1 MQQSP
6 GSSRL
11 LTVLTYIALALLLAL
26 PLSVL
31 TVRAGLWQQGLLLYA
46 VSCLAAAIVLLLS
59 VLLLALPKYRQRKR
73 QIGSGVL
80 LALPG
85 TLLFLSLLATRGDYP
100 PIHDI
105 TTDLSD
111 PPVFTHAP
119 SLRGPDSN
127 SLAVKPDTLGVQREA
142 YPELESL
149 RSERTPGNAYRH
161 ALEVAAGLGWDVA
174 WQDPETGSIE
184 AVDST
189 TIMAFKDDI
198 AIRVR
203 AAAEGSVIDLRS
215 VSRVGVGDIGANAK
229 RIRAFITAFNERG
242 TDSI

>member
-6 GSSRL
+6 DSSRL
-11 LTVLTYIALALLLAL
+11 LTVLTWIAVALLLAL
-26 PLSVL
+26 PLAVL
-31 TVRAGLWQQGLLLYA
+31 MVRAGFWQQGLLLYA
-46 VSCLAAAIVLLLS
+46 ISCLAAAIVLLLF

-73 QIGSGVL
+73 QTGLGVL

-85 TLLFLSLLATRGDYP
+85 TLLFLSVLATRGDYP

-127 SLAVKPDTLGVQREA
+127 TLAVKPDTLGVQREA

-149 RSERTPGNAYRH
+149 RSGRTANNAYRH
-161 ALEVAAGLGWDVA
+161 ALGVAAELGWDIV
-174 WQDPETGSIE
+174 WQDPESGYIE

-189 TIMAFKDDI
+189 AIMAFKDDI

-215 VSRVGVGDIGANAK
+215 VSRVGVGDIGANAR
-229 RIRAFITAFNERG
+229 RIRAFIAAFNERG
-242 TDSI
+242 N

>member
-11 LTVLTYIALALLLAL
+11 LTAVIYIAIALLLAL
-26 PLSVL
+26 PLAVL

-46 VSCLAAAIVLLLS
+46 ISCLAAAIVLLSLM
-59 VLLLALPKYRQRKR
+59 LLLALPKYRQRYR
-73 QIGSGVL
+73 QLGLGAL
-80 LALPG
+80 LVLPG
-85 TLLFLSLLATRGDYP
+85 TLLLLTILATRDDYP

-119 SLRGPDSN
+119 TLRGSDSN

-142 YPELESL
+142 YPDLESL
-149 RSERTPGNAYRH
+149 RSERSANNAYRH
-161 ALEVAAGLGWDVA
+161 ALEVATGLGWEIA
-174 WQDPETGSIE
+174 WQDPEAGYIE
-184 AVDST
+184 AVDT
-189 TIMAFKDDI
+189 TAIMAFKDDI
-198 AIRVR
+198 TIRIR
-203 AAAEGSVIDLRS
+203 SSAEGSVVDLRS

-229 RIRAFITAFNERG
+229 RIRAFVTAFNQQG
-242 TDSI
+242 N

>member
-6 GSSRL
+6 DSSRL
-11 LTVLTYIALALLLAL
+11 LTVLTWIALALLLAL
-26 PLSVL
+26 PLAVL
-31 TVRAGLWQQGLLLYA
+31 SVRAGFWQQGLLLYA
-46 VSCLAAAIVLLLS
+46 ISCLAAAIVLLLF
-59 VLLLALPKYRQRKR
+59 VLLLALPKYRQRRR
-73 QIGSGVL
+73 QAGLGAL

-85 TLLFLSLLATRGDYP
+85 TLLFLSVVATRGDYP

-119 SLRGPDSN
+119 ALRGPDSN

-142 YPELESL
+142 YPDLESL
-149 RSERTPGNAYRH
+149 RSERTPGNAYRR
-161 ALEVAAGLGWDVA
+161 ALEVAAAQGWDIV
-174 WQDPETGSIE
+174 WQDPESGYIE

-189 TIMAFKDDI
+189 AIMAFKDDI

-229 RIRAFITAFNERG
+229 RIRAFIAAFNERG
-242 TDSI
+242 N